1 MCYVKRFSKRNHIRM
16 KNITGC
22 CLCGEISYEISQDV
36 GDIIHCHCIK
46 CRKAH
51 GAAFSTVAKID
62 DKNFSITGE
71 EKLNR
76 YQSSPGKTRCFC
88 SSCGSQIYAKRDN
101 TDFII
106 LRLGTLNDDSMIDS
120 QFQEVKHI
128 WLAEKACWYELH
140 SDLEEQKEF

>member
-1 MCYVKRFSKRNHIRM
+1 M
-16 KNITGC
+16 KNITGS
-22 CLCGEISYEISQDV
+22 CLCGAVNYQISQNI
-36 GDIIHCHCIK
+36 GDIVHCHCIK

-76 YQSSPGKTRCFC
+76 YQSSSGKTRCFC
-88 SSCGSQIYAKRDN
+88 SNCGSQIYAKRDN

-128 WLAEKACWYELH
+128 WLAEKACWYEVH
-140 SDLEEQKEF
+140 SEIEEEQEF